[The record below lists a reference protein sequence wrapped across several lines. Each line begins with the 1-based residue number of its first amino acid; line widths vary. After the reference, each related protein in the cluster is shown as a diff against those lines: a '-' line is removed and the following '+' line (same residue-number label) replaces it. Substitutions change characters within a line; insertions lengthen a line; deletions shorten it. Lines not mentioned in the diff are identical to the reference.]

1 MTTLIPIRFTLNG
14 EPTEVVVP
22 PMQRLLDVLRRDL
35 RLTGAKDGCSEGD
48 CGACTVLVDG
58 RPVVS
63 CLVPAIQIE
72 GADVRTVESL
82 ISRDSLGSRG
92 SLASRSSHDIPVAV
106 GGDAALHPFQQ
117 SLLDHGGT
125 QCGSCTPGMLLA
137 GCAHIESG
145 GSADSHCV
153 RRAIAGVLCRCTG
166 YQSIVA
172 AIQESLNEARD
183 RASDKASDNKASAE
197 ARRAAATGG

>member
-1 MTTLIPIRFTLNG
+1 MITLIPIRFTLNG

-35 RLTGAKDGCSEGD
+35 HLTGAKDGCSEGD

-58 RPVVS
+58 RPIVS

-82 ISRDSLGSRG
+82 SSRGSLGSCG
-92 SLASRSSHDIPVAV
+92 SLASRSSHELPGAA
-106 GGDAALHPFQQ
+106 GDYATLHPLQQ
-117 SLLDHGGT
+117 SLLEHGGT

-183 RASDKASDNKASAE
+183 KSSDNARDNASDE
-197 ARRAAATGG
+197 TRRAAATGG